1 MKRNHLTAA
10 QAKQVYLDAFQ
21 PIPGITIKADGTT
34 SGFIVTAKDAHEIID
49 RVLVRWD
56 RCIFRNYKMVH
67 DGRVDNG

>member
-1 MKRNHLTAA
+1 MKRNHITAA

-21 PIPGITIKADGTT
+21 PIPGITIKVDATT
-34 SGFIVTAKDAHEIID
+34 SGFIVIAKNRDEIID

-67 DGRVDNG
+67 DGRSK